1 MTVNP
6 KDRLES
12 LRERIDEAEEI
23 DPADQ
28 ERLREFSDELYLR
41 SSEYSD
47 HRHEKLLRHCVIM
60 AEQEGRLA
68 ESLENKRAAKHLVR
82 WINQNYDNYETNRD
96 YRLSIRVFGRI
107 LEPTEDGNAPESI
120 EWIPSGTPSNYDPS
134 PDPREML
141 DWEEEVVPM
150 IQSCHNN
157 RDRALIALAFDA
169 GPRGGELK
177 SLCVG
182 DIQDGDHGLR
192 VTLEGKQGRRT
203 VTLIPATSYVNRW
216 LADHPRANDHEAP
229 LWCGLHDGE
238 SISDRAF
245 YKILQSAAE
254 RVDVTKPVTP
264 TNFRKSSASYLAS
277 KGMSQAH
284 LEDHHGWV
292 RGSKSAARYI
302 SVFANEA
309 ENELA
314 RIHGLEVAEE
324 DDTPIGPLECPR
336 CEKQTP
342 RERDFCVWCKQAL
355 DPDAEQ
361 LVSAVEERTDDELIA
376 ADDPEEREVLVAF
389 RQWLRENPD
398 ALPEDGPV

>member
-192 VTLEGKQGRRT
+192 VTLEGKQGRRRSRSSPRPRT
-203 VTLIPATSYVNRW
+203 STAGSPTIRGRTTTRLRVVWSPRRRVHQRPRVLQDPAVRCRARRRHQTRHAHELPQV
-216 LADHPRANDHEAP
+216 LGVLPRQQGHVP
-229 LWCGLHDGE
+229 
-238 SISDRAF
+238 
-245 YKILQSAAE
+245 
-254 RVDVTKPVTP
+254 
-264 TNFRKSSASYLAS
+264 
-277 KGMSQAH
+277 
-284 LEDHHGWV
+284 
-292 RGSKSAARYI
+292 
-302 SVFANEA
+302 
-309 ENELA
+309 
-314 RIHGLEVAEE
+314 
-324 DDTPIGPLECPR
+324 GP
-336 CEKQTP
+336 
-342 RERDFCVWCKQAL
+342 
-355 DPDAEQ
+355 
-361 LVSAVEERTDDELIA
+361 S
-376 ADDPEEREVLVAF
+376 
-389 RQWLRENPD
+389 
-398 ALPEDGPV
+398 